1 MIKDKAN
8 LKFGAYL
15 LSFCIIYW
23 ANLWLDQYFGY
34 QYFSCFILYGWLPV
48 FCTLYGVKVS
58 LRDKNTILTLLLLLP
73 FAAINVCLLLL
84 YGQKQDILLSLVFV
98 AVFSLISFAITKWL
112 NKNLSKKQLHILKN
126 ILCYL
131 LLIIMTF
138 SLVLGFRISEIITEP
153 YDKASPGS
161 FLPVSFAY
169 IMLFIPPI
177 ALLIGIIS
185 FKLLKKS
192 IAPMIVFFLTANIG
206 WTVNFLLSPHKNW
219 LFILPFSILM
229 TIIFVLGIGVG
240 HILHAIKT
248 HTIRE

>member
-15 LSFCIIYW
+15 LSFGVIYW
-23 ANLWLDQYFGY
+23 ANLWFDQYLGY
-34 QYFSCFILYGWLPV
+34 QYFSYFILYGLLPI
-48 FCTLYGVKVS
+48 FCILYGVKVS
-58 LRDKNTILTLLLLLP
+58 LCDKNTIVMLSFLIP
-73 FAAINVCLLLL
+73 FAAINSCLLLI

-98 AVFSLISFAITKWL
+98 AVFSLLSFVITKWL
-112 NKNLSKKQLHILKN
+112 NKILFEKQLLILKN

-138 SLVLGFRISEIITEP
+138 SLVIGFRISEIITEP
-153 YDKASPGS
+153 YDKFSPGS
-161 FLPVSFAY
+161 FLPMSFAY
-169 IMLFIPPI
+169 IMLFIPAI
-177 ALLIGIIS
+177 TLLIGIIS
-185 FKLLKKS
+185 FKLLKNP

-206 WTVNFLLSPHKNW
+206 WVVNFLLSLYKNW
-219 LFILPFSILM
+219 LFVLPFSMLM
-229 TIIFVLGIGVG
+229 TIIFVLGIGAG